1 MAIRQA
7 VPVPCVRS
15 CAAPALGTWMC
26 SSPEIPQLFMKKKKV
41 NPRPLISVFLKSRH
55 SVLLHLYPLFKDPHC
70 PSARNHLRSAP
81 PLLQSHFAFPL
92 HSYSSKQRW
101 VVGRWDGGMV
111 GWWGCAV
118 AAPRLPG
125 VEHRAPFPAPR
136 QEQDPMAAHG
146 PSAAR
151 RSRDAGKEAQ
161 ERVRRRP
168 RLPTS
173 FLSVHSVNNAC
184 RRLFIF
190 V

>member
-55 SVLLHLYPLFKDPHC
+55 SVLLHLYPLFKDPHY

-81 PLLQSHFAFPL
+81 SLLQSHFAFPL

-101 VVGRWDGGMV
+101 VVGWWDGGDV
-111 GWWGCAV
+111 LLQHPGCQVWSTGLLFLHPDRSRTLWLRMGRALP
-118 AAPRLPG
+118 AGAGMLGRKHRSGSGAGLASPRL
-125 VEHRAPFPAPR
+125 F
-136 QEQDPMAAHG
+136 
-146 PSAAR
+146 
-151 RSRDAGKEAQ
+151 
-161 ERVRRRP
+161 
-168 RLPTS
+168 
-173 FLSVHSVNNAC
+173 FLC
-184 RRLFIF
+184 IR
-190 V
+190 

>member
-70 PSARNHLRSAP
+70 SSARNHLRSAP
-81 PLLQSHFAFPL
+81 SLLQSHFAFPL

-101 VVGRWDGGMV
+101 VVGWWDGGDV
-111 GWWGCAV
+111 LLQHPGCQVWSTGLFSCTPTGAGPYGCAW
-118 AAPRLPG
+118 AERCP
-125 VEHRAPFPAPR
+125 
-136 QEQDPMAAHG
+136 QEQG
-146 PSAAR
+146 CWEGSTG
-151 RSRDAGKEAQ
+151 AGQAPASPPH
-161 ERVRRRP
+161 VF
-168 RLPTS
+168 S
-173 FLSVHSVNNAC
+173 FCAFGEQCMQKAFYFCVEMCV
-184 RRLFIF
+184 
-190 V
+190 

>member
-7 VPVPCVRS
+7 VPVLCVRS

-81 PLLQSHFAFPL
+81 SLLQSHFAFPL

-101 VVGRWDGGMV
+101 VVGWWDGGMV

-125 VEHRAPFPAPR
+125 VEHRALFLHP
-136 QEQDPMAAHG
+136 D
-146 PSAAR
+146 
-151 RSRDAGKEAQ
+151 RSRTLWLRMGRALPAGAGMLGRKHRSGSGAGLAS
-161 ERVRRRP
+161 P
-168 RLPTS
+168 RLF
-173 FLSVHSVNNAC
+173 FLC
-184 RRLFIF
+184 IR
-190 V
+190 

>member
-1 MAIRQA
+1 MAIRLA

-15 CAAPALGTWMC
+15 CAAPVLGTWMC

-70 PSARNHLRSAP
+70 PSAWNHLRSAP
-81 PLLQSHFAFPL
+81 SLLQSHFAFPL

-125 VEHRAPFPAPR
+125 VEHRALFLHP
-136 QEQDPMAAHG
+136 D
-146 PSAAR
+146 
-151 RSRDAGKEAQ
+151 RSRTLWLRMGRALPAGAGMLGRKHRSGSGAGLAS
-161 ERVRRRP
+161 P
-168 RLPTS
+168 RLF
-173 FLSVHSVNNAC
+173 FLC
-184 RRLFIF
+184 IR
-190 V
+190 

>member
-7 VPVPCVRS
+7 VPVLCVRS

-125 VEHRAPFPAPR
+125 VEHRALFLHP
-136 QEQDPMAAHG
+136 D
-146 PSAAR
+146 
-151 RSRDAGKEAQ
+151 RSRTLWLRMGRALPAGAGMLGRKHRSGSGAGLAS
-161 ERVRRRP
+161 P
-168 RLPTS
+168 RLF
-173 FLSVHSVNNAC
+173 FLC
-184 RRLFIF
+184 IR
-190 V
+190 

>member
-7 VPVPCVRS
+7 VPVLCVRS

-70 PSARNHLRSAP
+70 LSARNHLRSAP

-125 VEHRAPFPAPR
+125 VEHRALFLHP
-136 QEQDPMAAHG
+136 D
-146 PSAAR
+146 
-151 RSRDAGKEAQ
+151 RSRTLWLRMGRALPAGAGMLGRKHRSGSGAGLAS
-161 ERVRRRP
+161 P
-168 RLPTS
+168 RLF
-173 FLSVHSVNNAC
+173 FLC
-184 RRLFIF
+184 IR
-190 V
+190 

>member
-7 VPVPCVRS
+7 VPVLCVRS

-70 PSARNHLRSAP
+70 LSARNHLRSAP

-111 GWWGCAV
+111 GWWGCV
-118 AAPRLPG
+118 FAAPRLPG
-125 VEHRAPFPAPR
+125 VEHRALFLHP
-136 QEQDPMAAHG
+136 D
-146 PSAAR
+146 
-151 RSRDAGKEAQ
+151 RSRTLWLRMGRALPAGAGMLGRKHRSGSGAGLAS
-161 ERVRRRP
+161 P
-168 RLPTS
+168 RLF
-173 FLSVHSVNNAC
+173 FLC
-184 RRLFIF
+184 IR
-190 V
+190 

>member
-7 VPVPCVRS
+7 VPVLCVRS

-70 PSARNHLRSAP
+70 SSARNHLRSAP

-125 VEHRAPFPAPR
+125 VEHRALFLHP
-136 QEQDPMAAHG
+136 D
-146 PSAAR
+146 
-151 RSRDAGKEAQ
+151 RSRTLWLRMGRALPAGAGMLGRKHRSGSGAGLAS
-161 ERVRRRP
+161 P
-168 RLPTS
+168 RLF
-173 FLSVHSVNNAC
+173 FLC
-184 RRLFIF
+184 IR
-190 V
+190 

>member
-7 VPVPCVRS
+7 VPVLCVRS

-70 PSARNHLRSAP
+70 LSARNHLRSAP

-125 VEHRAPFPAPR
+125 VEHRALFLHPN
-136 QEQDPMAAHG
+136 
-146 PSAAR
+146 
-151 RSRDAGKEAQ
+151 RSRTLWLRMGRALPAGAGMLGRKHRSGSGAGLAS
-161 ERVRRRP
+161 P
-168 RLPTS
+168 RLF
-173 FLSVHSVNNAC
+173 FLC
-184 RRLFIF
+184 IR
-190 V
+190 

>member
-1 MAIRQA
+1 MAIRLA

-70 PSARNHLRSAP
+70 LSARNHLRSAP

-92 HSYSSKQRW
+92 HLYSSKQRW

-125 VEHRAPFPAPR
+125 VEHRALFLHP
-136 QEQDPMAAHG
+136 D
-146 PSAAR
+146 
-151 RSRDAGKEAQ
+151 RSRTLWLRMGRALPAGAGMLGRKHRSGSGAGLAS
-161 ERVRRRP
+161 P
-168 RLPTS
+168 RLF
-173 FLSVHSVNNAC
+173 FLC
-184 RRLFIF
+184 IR
-190 V
+190 

>member
-55 SVLLHLYPLFKDPHC
+55 SVLLHLYPLFKDPHY

-81 PLLQSHFAFPL
+81 SLLQSHFAFPL

-125 VEHRAPFPAPR
+125 VEHRALFLHP
-136 QEQDPMAAHG
+136 D
-146 PSAAR
+146 
-151 RSRDAGKEAQ
+151 RSRTLWLRMGRALPAGAGMLGRKHRSGSGAGLAS
-161 ERVRRRP
+161 P
-168 RLPTS
+168 RLF
-173 FLSVHSVNNAC
+173 FLC
-184 RRLFIF
+184 IR
-190 V
+190 

>member
-7 VPVPCVRS
+7 VPVLCVRS

-70 PSARNHLRSAP
+70 LSARNHLRSAP

-111 GWWGCAV
+111 GWWGCV
-118 AAPRLPG
+118 FAAPRLPG
-125 VEHRAPFPAPR
+125 VEHRALFLHPN
-136 QEQDPMAAHG
+136 
-146 PSAAR
+146 
-151 RSRDAGKEAQ
+151 RSRTLWLRMGRALPAGAGMLGRKHRSGSGAGLAS
-161 ERVRRRP
+161 P
-168 RLPTS
+168 RLF
-173 FLSVHSVNNAC
+173 FLC
-184 RRLFIF
+184 IR
-190 V
+190 